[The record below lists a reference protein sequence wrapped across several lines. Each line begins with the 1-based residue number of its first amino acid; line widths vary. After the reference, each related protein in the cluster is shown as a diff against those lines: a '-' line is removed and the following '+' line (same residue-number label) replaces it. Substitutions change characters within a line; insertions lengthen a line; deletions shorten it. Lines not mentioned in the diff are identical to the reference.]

1 MQKNIIYVL
10 VFNFL
15 LSSQIFSQELNDSFG
30 SSDDFLEEELLFSEE
45 DLVITGSRKA
55 RKKIEAPGVV
65 SILTQEEIKMSG
77 AKTFYE
83 LLEQIP
89 GIDVF
94 INSNDASLNQVT
106 IRGLLFGTEDAPANR
121 ILPMINGRPI
131 YNTLY
136 YNTDWTYLP
145 LAIEEIQ
152 RIEVVK
158 GPGSALYGTNAFLGI
173 INIITLDPEKNKV
186 SKVNSGYGDKG
197 QAWLTAFHTTEFK
210 DIHFRVSANAYSHG
224 GHFDTDTTTG
234 VKKESLQKAMLS
246 VDGVYD
252 LSRDWKV
259 RLYSGI
265 SYGEGVSTAYGIAS
279 QDDAETLNYFVHLQN
294 NWTLG
299 EKTWVNINSFF
310 NKENT
315 DFSKV
320 AFQNHTTTK
329 GESSIPKFESLV
341 SEFEASF
348 SHIFMKKHFLYGSA
362 SFRFTEGEGFII
374 PERDFTSKILGV
386 SLLDEIEVNDK
397 FLVQIGGKLE
407 KHTDVDAQYSY
418 KTNGVYKATE
428 NSVFRFGIGNAF
440 RVPSVGERNFD
451 VKFPISDPF
460 RDIKGTG
467 SIIGNNDLEAE
478 KITTTEVGYEGKF
491 EKLTVKS
498 DFFRH
503 EISDLIRYKQTIL
516 ELDTLETGEIIGESQ
531 SVAQNSDNIDGIG
544 FENEISYKLTDWF
557 SLYGNYSVQ
566 FLEEFVVTE
575 NPTTSGTEK
584 TLTGE
589 RVLFAPKEKANFG
602 FRSDFRGWKMHSW
615 IRYVSQ
621 RVDENVKLNDYAHLN
636 FVIEKLMIRNKVSVS
651 FIGYRLLDLLNDDDI
666 TKVSRKDFANGAS
679 LGRDIRIN
687 VEVKF

>member
-1 MQKNIIYVL
+1 MLKHIFYIFL
-10 VFNFL
+10 FNL
-15 LSSQIFSQELNDSFG
+15 ILISQIFAQEESDSFG
-30 SSDDFLEEELLFSEE
+30 STDVFLEEELLFSEE
-45 DLVITGSRKA
+45 DLVTTGSRRA

-65 SILTQEEIKMSG
+65 SILTQEQIKMSG

-89 GIDVF
+89 GVDVF
-94 INSNDASLNQVT
+94 IHSNDPSLNQVT
-106 IRGLLFGTEDAPANR
+106 IRGLIFGSDAPVNR
-121 ILPMINGRPI
+121 ILTMINGSPI

-173 INIITLDPEKNKV
+173 INIITLDPEKNKI
-186 SKVNSGYGDKG
+186 SKVNSGYGDNG
-197 QAWLTAFHTTEFK
+197 EAWLTAFHTTKIK
-210 DIHFRVSANAYSHG
+210 DAHFRFSANGYSHG
-224 GHFDTDTTTG
+224 GFFETDTVTG
-234 VKKESLQKAMLS
+234 IKKESLQKAMFS
-246 VDGVYD
+246 IDGVYD

-259 RLYSGI
+259 RLYSGVG
-265 SYGEGVSTAYGIAS
+265 YGEGVTTAYDS
-279 QDDAETLNYFVHLQN
+279 TPQDDAETLSYFFHLQN

-315 DFSKV
+315 DFSKS
-320 AFQNHTTTK
+320 AFQTVTNTK
-329 GESSIPKFESLV
+329 GDPSIPKFESLV
-341 SEFEASF
+341 SEVEVSF
-348 SHIFMKKHFLYGSA
+348 AHLFKKRHFLYSSA
-362 SFRFTEGEGFII
+362 SFRLTEGEGFIL
-374 PERDFTSKILGV
+374 PERDISSKVFGF
-386 SLLDEIEVNDK
+386 SLLDEIEVNEK
-397 FLVQIGGKLE
+397 FLVQIGGKIE
-407 KHTDVDAQYSY
+407 KHSDVDAQISY

-451 VKFPISDPF
+451 LKFPIVDNYHQN
-460 RDIKGTG
+460 ITGTG
-467 SIIGNNDLEAE
+467 SIIGNKNLEAE

-491 EKLTVKS
+491 EKLVVKS

-503 EISDLIRYKQTIL
+503 EVSDLIRYEQTI
-516 ELDTLETGEIIGESQ
+516 ELDTLSDGSIFGTVQ
-531 SVAQNSDNIDGIG
+531 SVAQNSENIDGIG
-544 FENEISYKLTDWF
+544 FENEISYQLTNWF
-557 SLYGNYSVQ
+557 SLYANYSVQ

-575 NPTTSGTEK
+575 NTSTSGTEK
-584 TLTGE
+584 TLTGQ

-602 FRSDFRGWKMHSW
+602 FRSNFKGWNMHSW

-621 RVDENVKLNDYAHLN
+621 RVDNNEKLNDYAHLN
-636 FVIEKLMIRNKVSVS
+636 LVIEKLMIRDKVAVS
-651 FIGYRLLDLLNDDDI
+651 FIGYRLLDLLNDDDV
-666 TKVSRKDFANGAS
+666 TKVSRKDFADGAS
-679 LGRDIRIN
+679 LGRDLRIN